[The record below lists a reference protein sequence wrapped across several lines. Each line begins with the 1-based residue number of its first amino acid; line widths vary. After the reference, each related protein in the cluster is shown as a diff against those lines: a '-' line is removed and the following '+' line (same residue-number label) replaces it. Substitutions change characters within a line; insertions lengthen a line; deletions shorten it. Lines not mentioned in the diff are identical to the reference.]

1 LPCTAPRFTIEIFR
15 HHAAASFMGTIHSES
30 EILIKGVM
38 VVALWFGATVFGSFS
53 GKKHPCVSFF
63 GKNTHVLRS
72 DTCPW
77 SQQLLAL

>member
-1 LPCTAPRFTIEIFR
+1 LPCTAPRFTTEILR
-15 HHAAASFMGTIHSES
+15 HHAAASFVGTTHSES
-30 EILIKGVM
+30 EILTKGVM

-53 GKKHPCVSFF
+53 GK
-63 GKNTHVLRS
+63 NTHVLRS